1 MYAYSRTTA
10 CDGSSGEK
18 FIFRNKK
25 HFKQCIKYVQ
35 VALRRQQA
43 QEENE
48 ARELGLLYSSVPGQQ
63 QQQQS
68 DSQAPP
74 SSGYHSG
81 IPSPPNH
88 DHDIGPRVHFSG
100 SESGKFFDY
109 LLNCKLVIQSEIICV
124 PLDVESQRM
133 RPERKSNTYSPDRP
147 ENESPGKHTIFSFNH
162 FQFHDF
168 YKGPT

>member
-1 MYAYSRTTA
+1 MKY
-10 CDGSSGEK
+10 
-18 FIFRNKK
+18 K

-81 IPSPPNH
+81 IPSPPN

-100 SESGKFFDY
+100 SESGK
-109 LLNCKLVIQSEIICV
+109 
-124 PLDVESQRM
+124 
-133 RPERKSNTYSPDRP
+133 
-147 ENESPGKHTIFSFNH
+147 
-162 FQFHDF
+162 
-168 YKGPT
+168 